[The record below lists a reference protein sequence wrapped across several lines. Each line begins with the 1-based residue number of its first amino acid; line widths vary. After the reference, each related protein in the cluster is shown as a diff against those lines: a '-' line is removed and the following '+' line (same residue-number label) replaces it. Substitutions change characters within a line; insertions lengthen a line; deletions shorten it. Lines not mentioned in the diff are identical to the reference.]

1 MLKTTAT
8 IMGKY
13 CHRNVLVNGNAEI
26 LGANWI
32 PWSCC
37 ERRRRYWRMAMRDN
51 DSRIEK
57 HSTEGRSAFGCHV
70 GGFVFLGHD
79 NLERKV
85 EVRDFGF
92 SSWISGETVDE
103 DKLVVVASGCNF
115 ALEDNMLRK
124 DRIEST

>member
-1 MLKTTAT
+1 
-8 IMGKY
+8 
-13 CHRNVLVNGNAEI
+13 
-26 LGANWI
+26 
-32 PWSCC
+32 
-37 ERRRRYWRMAMRDN
+37 MAMRDN

-85 EVRDFGF
+85 VVRDFGF
-92 SSWISGETVDE
+92 SSWISGEYVDE
-103 DKLVVVASGCNF
+103 GKLVVEASGCNF

-124 DRIEST
+124 RWVDWMDGIESIDHQLIKGEAMDIVKIVKV